1 MKGIVCEQ
9 PNELKMIT
17 LDNPEFKDGE
27 ALVKIRRIGIC
38 GTDLHAYKGNQP
50 YFTYPRVLGHEL
62 SGIIEE
68 IGVNQEG
75 LVKGDQV
82 TVIPYL
88 ECGNCIACKNSK
100 TNCCTNMKVFGVHID
115 GGMCESVSIPTD
127 HLVKV
132 NDISLDLAALIEP
145 LSIGAHAVNRSSIVK
160 GENALV
166 IGAGP
171 IGLGVMKFAKQKGAN
186 VIAMD
191 INEERLGF
199 CKRWA
204 KVDHT
209 VNGLNNP
216 LERLFEL
223 TDGEYPTVVYD
234 ATGNLYSM
242 TKSFNYVAHGGRLV
256 YVGLVKGDIT
266 FSDPDFHKK
275 ELTLMGSR
283 NATRE
288 DFEYVL
294 DVLKSGE
301 INADEFIS
309 HRCTFDKMVDL
320 FESWLLPES
329 RVIKALVEL

>member
-1 MKGIVCEQ
+1 MKGIVCVK

-17 LDNPEFKDGE
+17 LDRPKLKEGE
-27 ALVKIRRIGIC
+27 ALVKTRRIGIC
-38 GTDLHAYKGNQP
+38 GTDMHAYRGNQP

-88 ECGNCIACKNSK
+88 ECGNCVACKNSK

-115 GGMCESVSIPTD
+115 GGMCESISIPTD

-171 IGLGVMKFAKQKGAN
+171 IGLAVMKFAKQKGAN

-191 INEERLGF
+191 INEERLEF

-204 KVDHT
+204 KVDHI
-209 VNGLNNP
+209 VNGLDNP
-216 LERLFEL
+216 MERLSAL
-223 TDGEYPTVVYD
+223 TNKEFPTVVYD
-234 ATGNLYSM
+234 ATGNLDSM
-242 TKSFNYVAHGGRLV
+242 TKSFNYVAHGGKLV

-288 DFEYVL
+288 DYEYVL
-294 DVLKSGE
+294 GVLKSGE
-301 INADEFIS
+301 IIADDFIS
-309 HRCTFDKMVDL
+309 HRCTFDKIVDS

>member
-1 MKGIVCEQ
+1 MKGIVCEK
-9 PNELKMIT
+9 PNRLKMIT
-17 LDNPEFKDGE
+17 LDKPEFKEGE

-62 SGIIEE
+62 SGIIDE

-88 ECGNCIACKNSK
+88 ECGNCVACKNSK

-191 INEERLGF
+191 INEERLEF

-209 VNGLNNP
+209 VYGLDNP
-216 LERLFEL
+216 LERLYEI

-256 YVGLVKGDIT
+256 YVGLVKGEIT